1 MTAGDDAPRAFDSGA
16 TSVHVRRA
24 AAGDSAALGWLISRL
39 SPLLAAQARY
49 RLRGPL
55 SRLYDPDDVVQ
66 DVWARTL
73 DRISDI
79 RERDGR
85 MTPPLLAFLS
95 TTLLRHVNGLLRS
108 HVRGK
113 PVQIES
119 ASGDGAPWSKL
130 PAPAT
135 DAVRRAEKDEEAS
148 LLRACISELD
158 DADQEI
164 LVLRGVE
171 QRGNHEAAELLG
183 IADTTAAMRYRRALD
198 RLRERVKASFLDEL
212 VA

>member
-1 MTAGDDAPRAFDSGA
+1 MTAGDETKTPFDSGQ
-16 TSVHVRRA
+16 TSIHVRRA
-24 AAGDSAALGWLISRL
+24 AGGDAAALGWLISRL

-55 SRLYDPDDVVQ
+55 ARLYDPDDVVQ

-73 DRISDI
+73 DRVVDI

-95 TTLLRHVNGLLRS
+95 TTLLRHVNGLLRR

-113 PVQIES
+113 PAQLEP
-119 ASGDGAPWSKL
+119 AEGGSGGRSKL
-130 PAPAT
+130 PALAT

-148 LLRACISELD
+148 LLRLCISELD
-158 DADQEI
+158 EADQEI

-171 QRGNHEAAELLG
+171 QRGNRETAELLG
-183 IADTTAAMRYRRALD
+183 IAETTAAMRYRRALD
-198 RLRERVKASFLDEL
+198 RLRERAKASFLDEL